1 MRLASLRTGS
11 GKTGL
16 AALVVAG
23 IAALTFASAP
33 PPRQPRPPA
42 PAGLPATPR
51 PAPTRLPP
59 TAVPA
64 GPLAPHAEGEI
75 LIKFRAATSLAERVR
90 VESDLGATPRRRFRS
105 GAERWRLA
113 AGVTTEA
120 ALARLRNDP
129 RVEYAEPNY
138 ILSALRLPD
147 DPNFDDLHA
156 FQNTGQ
162 RGGTPGADIDALR
175 AWNVS
180 TGDRRV
186 IVAVID
192 TGMDATHPDLAAN
205 LYTNP
210 GEIADNG
217 VDDDGNGFVDDVHGW
232 DFENEDNDPF
242 DDNGHGTHVSGTI
255 GAVGDNG
262 VGVVGVNWK
271 VSIMP
276 LKFLGAEGFGLTS
289 DAVEAID
296 YATVMGARVL
306 SNSYGGGGFANAMVE
321 AIGAGASSGSLFV
334 AAAGNSGSNNDIDP
348 EYPAS
353 YPLPNVVSVG
363 ATDANDN
370 LATFSSWGAN
380 SVLLAA
386 PGVDIVSTVP
396 GGEYGSKRGTSMA
409 TPMVS
414 GALALLE
421 AAEPGMSVQEAI
433 TRLGESVDPLP
444 ALKGRVITGGRLNLF
459 RLLAHADA
467 VPPGAI
473 TGLAV
478 DEVGSTSVR
487 LRFTA
492 TGDDG
497 GAGRA
502 STYDVRFAA
511 GTLDLAHLDDATAL
525 PNRVLPGVSGEPD
538 TVEVTGLLPST
549 SYAFA
554 VRARDEWDSAGAPSA
569 VVTATTLGPP
579 TLRVTPATFSA
590 ALRTGQVAELPFT
603 IANIGAGT
611 LDWSIAALAAAPWL
625 RATPD
630 SGRVRAGL
638 SQPVVLRI
646 DAAGLKGGAY
656 DAAPILVSTD
666 PDRAATP
673 LPLALAVTDAPAI
686 AAAPA
691 VVDFGARFAG
701 TTARRTLSIR
711 NAGTVDL
718 SVGAI
723 AADDASLGLEENGAP
738 LALPWVIAPNATRT
752 LVVAWSPSAPGAL
765 DAGLALA
772 SDASNTAAVRIRGV
786 AIAPPQLA
794 FDPATIDVALDAGTA
809 TSRTFAI
816 ENPGGSDL
824 EVVLAAVSNGGWL
837 QVEPGAATVAAGG
850 RFDVTVAIDAA
861 NRPAGMDAGGI
872 AIDTNDPFRPHADL
886 PVGLLVAD
894 APHLA
899 VTVPPEVLESRGS
912 FGVAGAVTT
921 HRLRST
927 HPAAG
932 DGLVTGTLEGDF
944 GNPVERGTFRFEG
957 AVLGA
962 AGGGGGDCVTATH
975 VFPIGRDALDADL
988 ADGLLEASVTNA
1000 GSVDPDCPVNRHT
1013 IRVTYPLAQQAIE
1026 FGAVLPGETRHRTLL
1041 LANPGSRDLE
1051 VTRVRATGPGFAA
1064 AASARPAGSGTGL
1077 GELRL
1082 VPGQV
1087 YSLDLTF
1094 GAAPTAGLAPGDLD
1108 GTLAIASDD
1117 PHEADR
1123 TLALHATLLPAPIV
1137 TLEPG
1142 GMETAL
1148 LEGHQEMRAVTVVNH
1163 GDTAIDLELAV
1174 EGTPTAASATCP
1186 ARAAYVAAYNTGTVT
1201 TFNPAGGP
1209 GTVIASG
1216 LFGPRAL
1223 AVDPSGRRLYAI
1235 EFDGHFTTIDL
1246 ATGALNRT
1254 RPGLDFMQ
1262 GLALD
1267 PDGRTAWVTSFGDGA
1282 LARIDLASGAVTTV
1296 AHGLAGPHGVAP
1308 DRSGRAIYVAET
1320 GRGALVRVDPET
1332 GMASLVADHLDGIL
1346 GLALDAAGTTAY
1358 VTLDDRGVVAAID
1371 LITGAVRDLA
1381 SGLVSPSEI
1390 ARDPETGLL
1399 LVSEFGVGGV
1409 SLVDPTTGNVVAS
1422 FPGVPAPT
1430 GVAWRA
1436 PSICRGRFLVPVPA
1450 AVTVPAHGSVET
1462 SILFDAT
1469 GLAAGS
1475 WRADLV
1481 AGPADAFA
1489 PVARMPAA
1497 VLVTA
1502 RPRLR
1507 VAGKEVVL
1515 ESQRSYNTAA
1525 ARTVHTLSIEVAPG
1539 SDGAVDLTVEGDFGN
1554 GRETAAL
1561 ALDGATIGSV
1571 GGSGADCQPQAA
1583 TFAVPQA
1590 ALATAAADGSIE
1602 IVVQNTPDVAAT
1614 CTINRHRVRLRY
1626 RSADPAG
1633 GVDFG
1638 AAVVGGI
1645 RSVPL
1650 TLWNDGEAPLV
1661 VDAIEVPDAAC
1672 AAQPPAVTVAPFG
1685 SREIT
1690 LRCAPSA
1697 SGPWD
1702 ATLRLHDNDPD
1713 RPVAEVALRGTGI
1726 EPARLAFAPEEPAF
1740 TLTEGAAGSL
1750 DLTLRNPGGLDLVV
1764 DSSVSGAGLVGA
1776 TPASLTV
1783 PPGGEAAL
1791 TLAFAAAALPPG
1803 GHAST
1808 LTLTTNDPT
1817 RSRVYLPVLLTVLA
1831 DRDHDGVADAADDCP
1846 DRPDATQAD
1855 ADADGRGDACDVCPA
1870 VADPGQADADG
1881 DGSGDACQPALDLR
1895 AVGRDAAGRILAEAR
1910 AIDPQGDP
1918 LGGRVRI
1925 EPLDGAPGFE
1935 QSFAGGLP
1943 RLLPLADLEPGSMHR
1958 LVLTVTDG
1966 STRPVEAMRLFL
1978 YQGET
1983 ELVIDLPPRA
1993 VIAPAPVQVEC
2004 DRPLAGGVR
2013 LDGAGSFD
2021 EDSTASA
2028 PDIVAYAWF
2037 RRAAG
2042 GAGLLPLGEGRVL
2055 EAAVPFG
2062 AGSVVLRVTDAA
2074 GESSEAELP
2083 VEVVDTTPPVIALR
2097 ASTLRLWPPDHALHA
2112 VDLGVTV
2119 ADRCDPGARA
2129 TIAAALSSEPD
2140 DAPGAGDGGTTG
2152 DIATPAGAPCDQV
2165 LLRAE
2170 RDARG
2175 AGRVYTITC
2184 EALDHAGLA
2193 SAATVT
2199 VAVPHAGAP

>member
-1 MRLASLRTGS
+1 MHLTSLRTGS
-11 GKTGL
+11 GRAGF
-16 AALVVAG
+16 AAVVAAG
-23 IAALTFASAP
+23 MAALTFASAP
-33 PPRQPRPPA
+33 PPRSPSSTPPA
-42 PAGLPATPR
+42 IAPH

-59 TAVPA
+59 TATPA
-64 GPLAPHAEGEI
+64 GPLAPHADGEV

-90 VESDLGATPRRRFRS
+90 VESDLGAVPRRRFRS

-113 AGVTTEA
+113 AGMTTEA
-120 ALARLRNDP
+120 ALARLRSDP

-138 ILSALRLPD
+138 LLSALRLPD
-147 DPNFDDLHA
+147 DPKLADLHA
-156 FQNTGQ
+156 FHNTGQ

-192 TGMDATHPDLAAN
+192 TGLDATHPDLAAN

-232 DFENEDNDPF
+232 DFANEDNDPF

-262 VGVVGVNWK
+262 VGVAGVNWK

-276 LKFLGAEGFGLTS
+276 LKFLGAAGFGLTS

-353 YPLPNVVSVG
+353 YPLPNVVSVA
-363 ATDANDN
+363 ATDADDH

-396 GGEYGSKRGTSMA
+396 GGGYDSKRGTSMA

-421 AAEPGMSVQEAI
+421 AAEPGLSVQEAI

-444 ALKGRVITGGRLNLF
+444 ALKGRVVTGGRLNLF
-459 RLLAHADA
+459 RLLAHPDA
-467 VPPGAI
+467 VPPGAV
-473 TGLAV
+473 TGLVV

-497 GAGRA
+497 GTGRA
-502 STYDVRFAA
+502 STYDVRFAVGA
-511 GTLDLAHLDDATAL
+511 LDLGHLDDATAF

-538 TVEVTGLLPST
+538 RVEVTGLLPST
-549 SYAFA
+549 AYAFA

-569 VVTATTLGPP
+569 VASATTLGPP
-579 TLRVTPATFSA
+579 TLRVTPATFAA
-590 ALRTGQVAELPFT
+590 ALRTGQVADLPCT
-603 IANIGAGT
+603 IANVGAGT
-611 LDWSIAALAAAPWL
+611 LDWSIAAIAAAPWL
-625 RATPD
+625 HAEPAG
-630 SGRVRAGL
+630 GRVGAGL
-638 SQPVVLRI
+638 SQPVVLRV
-646 DAAGLKGGAY
+646 DAAGLAGGAY

-666 PDRAATP
+666 PDRAATS
-673 LPLALAVTDAPAI
+673 LPLALLVTDAPAI

-701 TTARRTLSIR
+701 TTALRTLSIR
-711 NAGTVDL
+711 NAGTIAL
-718 SVGAI
+718 TIGAI
-723 AADDASLGLEENGAP
+723 VADDASLALQEGGAP
-738 LALPWVIAPNATRT
+738 LALPWVVAPNATRT

-765 DAGLALA
+765 DAGLAMT
-772 SDASNTAAVRIRGV
+772 SDASNAVAVRIRGV
-786 AIAPPQLA
+786 AVSPPRLA
-794 FDPATIDVALDAGTA
+794 FDPAAIEVALDAGTA
-809 TSRTFAI
+809 TARTLAI

-824 EVVLAAVSNGGWL
+824 DVVLAAASNGGWL
-837 QVEPGAATVAAGG
+837 QVEPGSATIAAGG
-850 RFDVTVAIDAA
+850 RVEVTVAIDAA
-861 NRPAGMDAGGI
+861 NRPAGPDTGAI
-872 AIDTNDPFRPHADL
+872 AIDTNDPFRPHAEL

-899 VTVPPEVLESRGS
+899 VTVPPEVLESRGA
-912 FGVAGAVTT
+912 FDIAGAVTT

-962 AGGGGGDCVTATH
+962 AGGGGGDCVTATR
-975 VFPIGRDALDADL
+975 VFPIPRPALDADL

-1000 GSVDPDCPVNRHT
+1000 GSVDADCPVNRHT
-1013 IRVTYPLAQQAIE
+1013 VRVTYPLPQDRIE
-1026 FGAVLPGETRHRTLL
+1026 FGAVLPGETRHRILL

-1051 VTRVRATGPGFAA
+1051 VSRVSATGAGFAA
-1064 AASARPAGSGTGL
+1064 LASVRPAGSGTGV
-1077 GELRL
+1077 GDLRL

-1087 YSLDLTF
+1087 YRLDLTF
-1094 GAAPTAGLAPGDLD
+1094 GSAPGAGLAPGDLE
-1108 GTLAIASDD
+1108 GTLAIGSDD
-1117 PHEADR
+1117 PHEPDR
-1123 TLALHATLLPAPIV
+1123 TLALHATLLPAPTV
-1137 TLEPG
+1137 TLEPA

-1163 GDTAIDLELAV
+1163 GDAPIDLALAV
-1174 EGTPTAASATCP
+1174 EGTPTATSAACP
-1186 ARAAYVAAYNTGTVT
+1186 ARAAYVAAYNLGTVT
-1201 TFNPAGGP
+1201 TFNPSGGP
-1209 GTVIASG
+1209 GTVIANG

-1235 EFDGHFTTIDL
+1235 EFDGNFTTVDL
-1246 ATGALNRT
+1246 ATGALSRFRT
-1254 RPGLDFMQ
+1254 GLDFMQ

-1282 LARIDLASGAVTTV
+1282 LGRVDLATGVVTTV

-1332 GMASLVADHLDGIL
+1332 GMASLVADHLESVL
-1346 GLALDAAGTTAY
+1346 GLTLDAAGTTAY
-1358 VTLDDRGVVAAID
+1358 VTLEDRGVVEAID
-1371 LITGAVRDLA
+1371 LVTGAVRDIA

-1409 SLVDPTTGNVVAS
+1409 SLVDPATGSVVAS
-1422 FPGVPAPT
+1422 LPGVPAPT

-1436 PSICRGRFLVPVPA
+1436 PSICRGRFLTPVPA

-1462 SILFDAT
+1462 SVRFDAT
-1469 GLAAGS
+1469 GLAAGT

-1489 PVARMPAA
+1489 PVARVPATL
-1497 VLVTA
+1497 LVTA

-1507 VAGKEVVL
+1507 IAGKEVVL
-1515 ESQRSYNTAA
+1515 ESQRSYNTTA
-1525 ARTVHTLSIEVAPG
+1525 ARTVHTLPIEVTPG
-1539 SDGAVDLTVEGDFGN
+1539 TDGAVDLTVEGDFGN

-1561 ALDGATIGSV
+1561 ALDGTTIGV
-1571 GGSGADCQPQAA
+1571 AGGAGPDCQPQAA
-1583 TFAVPQA
+1583 TFSVPHA
-1590 ALATAAADGSIE
+1590 ALAAAAADGSIE
-1602 IVVQNTPDVAAT
+1602 ITVQNTPDVAPT

-1638 AAVVGGI
+1638 AALVGGF

-1650 TLWNDGEAPLV
+1650 TLWNDGEASLV
-1661 VDAIEVPDAAC
+1661 IDAIEVPGAAC
-1672 AAQPPAVTVAPFG
+1672 AALPPAVTVAPFG
-1685 SREIT
+1685 GRDVT
-1690 LRCAPSA
+1690 LRCAPSVV
-1697 SGPWD
+1697 GPWG
-1702 ATLRLHDNDPD
+1702 ATLRVRGNDPD
-1713 RPVAEVALRGTGI
+1713 RPVAEVALRGTGT
-1726 EPARLAFAPEEPAF
+1726 EPARLAFAPEHPAL

-1750 DLTLRNPGGLDLVV
+1750 DLTLRNPGGLDLAVGA
-1764 DSSVSGAGLVGA
+1764 SASGEGLVGA

-1783 PPGGEAAL
+1783 PPGGEAPL
-1791 TLAFAAAALPPG
+1791 SLAFAAAALPPG
-1803 GHAST
+1803 GHPST
-1808 LTLTTNDPT
+1808 LTLTTNDPA
-1817 RSRVYLPVLLTVLA
+1817 RPRVDLPVLLTVLA
-1831 DRDHDGVADAADDCP
+1831 DRDRDGVADADDDCP
-1846 DRPDATQAD
+1846 DRPDPAQAD

-1870 VADPGQADADG
+1870 VADPGQADVDR
-1881 DGSGDACQPALDLR
+1881 DGSGDACQPALLLR
-1895 AVGRDAAGRILAEAR
+1895 AVRRDAAGRLLAEAR
-1910 AIDPQGDP
+1910 AIDPQGD
-1918 LGGRVRI
+1918 LLAGRVRI

-1935 QSFAGGLP
+1935 QAFAGGLP
-1943 RLLPLADLEPGSMHR
+1943 RLLPLADLQPGKMHR

-1966 STRPVEAMRLFL
+1966 TTRPVEAMRLFL

-1983 ELVIDLPPRA
+1983 ALVVDLPPQA
-1993 VIAPAPVQVEC
+1993 VIAPPPARVEC

-2013 LDGAGSFD
+2013 LDGGGSVD
-2021 EDSTASA
+2021 EDSTANA
-2028 PDIVAYAWF
+2028 ADIVRHAWF

-2042 GAGLLPLGEGRVL
+2042 GGPLQPLGEGTVL

-2062 AGSVVLRVTDAA
+2062 AGTIVLRVTDAA
-2074 GESSEAELP
+2074 GESSEAEVP
-2083 VEVVDTTPPVIALR
+2083 VEVVDTTPPVIALQP
-2097 ASTLRLWPPDHALHA
+2097 STLRLWPPDHTLRA
-2112 VDLGVTV
+2112 VDLGATV
-2119 ADRCDPGARA
+2119 ADRCDPEARA
-2129 TIAAALSSEPD
+2129 TIVAAISSEPD

-2152 DIATPAGAPCDQV
+2152 DVGTPAGAPCGQV
-2165 LLRAE
+2165 RLRAE

-2175 AGRVYTITC
+2175 PGRLYTLTC
-2184 EALDHAGLA
+2184 EARDHAGLA

-2199 VAVPHAGAP
+2199 VVVPHDGSF